1 MVIEKVRE
9 YFKTKGMY
17 FVIFIFLI
25 TLCGCGNNNVPYDY
39 DFVNVCWTRTTEA
52 DTEFLRFSDE
62 GSFSYYC
69 ACGNSIND
77 SDLCEGYTYNPDTNI
92 VRLKYC
98 EKTKDTISKIKVVEY
113 TDNTLLLD
121 FNGDMRTFTREEAGE
136 EYITPDT
143 VNYEGRTYIYLECN
157 EDIFYYDLN
166 VSTYLEEDIIHPIP
180 SETWDVVYYNGN
192 VFILDSDLQ
201 NAKAYYGD
209 DSNYEWSVEI
219 DSTDSE
225 DIYTY
230 PLSVSADELE
240 VIYGFEDAEKDTT
253 LLFDEMEKFAMLK
266 KTSADGLICA
276 SISLACYDGAW
287 YYRSEVIDEQQE
299 GWPEYVYKLPNGL
312 NEQILAI
319 KMGID

>member
-25 TLCGCGNNNVPYDY
+25 TLCGCRNNKVNYEY
-39 DFVNVCWTRTTEA
+39 DFVNVKWTRTTEA
-52 DTEFLRFSDE
+52 DTEFLRFSED

-77 SDLCEGYTYNPDTNI
+77 SDLCEGYTYDPDTNI
-92 VRLKYC
+92 IRLKYSD
-98 EKTKDTISKIKVVEY
+98 KTKDTISKIKVADCVN
-113 TDNTLLLD
+113 DTLTLD
-121 FNGDMRTFTREEAGE
+121 FNGDIRTFIPEETGE
-136 EYITPDT
+136 EYITPDIVT
-143 VNYEGRTYIYLECN
+143 YEGRTYIYLEYN

-166 VSTYLEEDIIHPIP
+166 PSTYLEEDIIQPIP
-180 SETWDVVYYNGN
+180 SEKWDVVYYNGD
-192 VFILDSDLQ
+192 VFILDSDLER
-201 NAKAYYGD
+201 AKSYYGD

-240 VIYGFEDAEKDTT
+240 VIYGFEDGKKDKT
-253 LLFDEMEKFAMLK
+253 LLFDEIEKFAMLK

-276 SISLACYDGAW
+276 SISLACYDGSW

-299 GWPEYVYKLPNGL
+299 GWPEYVYKLPEGIN
-312 NEQILAI
+312 NQILAI
-319 KMGID
+319 KKS